1 MEIDCFSSVSGQ
13 ALPDGLYIGVRH
25 RLASQKAICRFR
37 LMLQK
42 MDSNL
47 ITPATQIQKINT
59 AKEKK
64 SNSDL
69 T

>member
-13 ALPDGLYIGVRH
+13 ALPDGLYIGVQH
-25 RLASQKAICRFR
+25 RLASQTAICRFR

-47 ITPATQIQKINT
+47 ITPATQFRK
-59 AKEKK
+59 
-64 SNSDL
+64 
-69 T
+69 